1 MSQDLKCRIVEIHN
15 TNQMI
20 ILVNGSIWKV
30 IFTQAIM
37 LVDRIELARSDP
49 LKPYRHILNNP

>member
-1 MSQDLKCRIVEIHN
+1 MSHDLKYRIAEIHN
-15 TNQMI
+15 TTQMI
-20 ILVNGSIWKV
+20 ILVNGSLWKV

-37 LVDRIELARSDP
+37 LFDRIVVARSDP